1 MVIVPPTVFSQQ
13 PGPWNNDLVICTS
26 SDGTTFTNFRLF
38 QDSSGVPS
46 ITRLPSGRL
55 VAAFQWFPGPAF
67 SNPHFDRVAVKFSD
81 DNGNSWTPPLPIVI
95 ADLPA
100 GYQRPFDPTVVATT
114 DGRIR
119 MYFSSSERMAM
130 SGLDSLVNTYSAIS
144 HDGIAY
150 SFESGPRF
158 DQPTRPVI
166 DPSAL
171 LINGVWHYTAPKGA
185 PQDGAYHAISDN
197 GLEFTRQPDIPS
209 DNAHNWTGNLVQ
221 DSPTTMRFYGTG
233 SPGNLWWAQSSDGI
247 AWTAYTPTNVRGGDP
262 GIVIESS
269 GIYVMV
275 FVSMGNFTTG
285 VEASPP
291 SNNIFSVYPNPSQ
304 GAVTVITGTEQVRTV
319 IISDIAG
326 RVITRSRSS
335 GTFQCNVLRDG
346 IYFVRVVA
354 PNGEVT
360 DQQLLVIRK

>member
-1 MVIVPPTVFSQQ
+1 MLIVHSIVFAQQ

-26 SDGTTFTNFRLF
+26 TDGTTFSNFRLF

-46 ITRLPSGRL
+46 ITRMPSGRL

-81 DNGNSWTPPLPIVI
+81 DNGDTWTPPRPIVI
-95 ADLPA
+95 PDLPA

-130 SGLDSLVNTYSAIS
+130 GGLDSLVNTYSAIS
-144 HDGIAY
+144 NDGITY

-158 DQPTRPVI
+158 DQPTLPVI
-166 DPSAL
+166 DPGAL
-171 LINGVWHYTAPKGA
+171 LINAVWHYTAPKGA

-197 GLEFTRQPDIPS
+197 GLRFTRQPDIPS
-209 DNAHNWTGNLVQ
+209 DTAHNWTGNLVQ

-233 SPGNLWWAQSSDGI
+233 RPGNLWWAQSSDGI
-247 AWTAYTPTNVRGGDP
+247 AWTVYTTTNVRGGDP
-262 GIVIESS
+262 GIVIASS

-275 FVSMGNFTTG
+275 FVYMGDFTTG
-285 VEASPP
+285 VEASRS
-291 SNNIFSVYPNPSQ
+291 SNTIFSVYPNPSQ
-304 GAVTVITGTEQVRTV
+304 GAVTVLTGTEQVHTV
-319 IISDIAG
+319 IISDIVG
-326 RVITRSRSS
+326 RVITQSRSS
-335 GTFQCNVLRDG
+335 GTSQYNVLRDG
-346 IYFVRVVA
+346 IYFVRAVA
-354 PNGEVT
+354 ANGEIAG
-360 DQQLLVIRK
+360 QQLLVIRK